1 MDTLAYR
8 QWPSG
13 ELILVDEAASAE
25 WQPNRFR
32 DGAAKRS
39 MLAEVRARE
48 AAEIGMNRAERR
60 RRAALAKKAA

>member
-13 ELILVDEAASAE
+13 RLIIADEAGSPE
-25 WQPNRFR
+25 WQPDRFR
-32 DGAAKRS
+32 DGATRRS

-48 AAEIGMNRAERR
+48 AADLGMNRAERR
-60 RRAALAKKAA
+60 RAAALAKKAA